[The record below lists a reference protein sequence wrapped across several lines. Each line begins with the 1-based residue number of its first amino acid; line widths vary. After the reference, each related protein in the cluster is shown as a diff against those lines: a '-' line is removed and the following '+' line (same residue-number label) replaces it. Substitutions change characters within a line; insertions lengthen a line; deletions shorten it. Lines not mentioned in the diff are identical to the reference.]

1 MEIEKKFLLKELPDC
16 LEEFPKKE
24 IEQGYLC
31 TQPVV
36 RIRKSND
43 SYILTYKSGPL
54 QEGVEDTRVNQEV
67 EVPLNKEGYRHLSKK
82 VDNHLISKTRY
93 LIPLPDGHMGE
104 LDIFHGRLDGLY
116 FIEVE
121 FKDEEDAR
129 QFVPPGWF
137 GENVSNDGRYANSF
151 LSSCDNLD
159 VFHA

>member
-1 MEIEKKFLLKELPDC
+1 
-16 LEEFPKKE
+16 
-24 IEQGYLC
+24 
-31 TQPVV
+31 
-36 RIRKSND
+36 
-43 SYILTYKSGPL
+43 
-54 QEGVEDTRVNQEV
+54 
-67 EVPLNKEGYRHLSKK
+67 
-82 VDNHLISKTRY
+82 
-93 LIPLPDGHMGE
+93 MGE